1 MSLVRELTPSLVKTF
16 RKVVDHGGVAEV
28 SRRAV
33 LEAVSRIV
41 AAGSNSGRTHPGP
54 CGINAF

>member
-1 MSLVRELTPSLVKTF
+1 LVKTF
-16 RKVVDHGGVAEV
+16 RKVVDHGGAAKV

-41 AAGSNSGRTHPGP
+41 AAAAIQGARTQDR
-54 CGINAF
+54 AE